1 MEIRKT
7 IFLRILLL
15 IGCSIFFYPTIS
27 DYINNIS
34 QSRAVVAYQKSLSQY
49 DGLEIEKIR
58 EKAEIYN
65 KKLLNIDHPLSNPR
79 SLEEYKENL
88 DPFKNGMMGT
98 VIIEKINVNLPIY
111 HDVNEGVIQV
121 SVGHLPGTS
130 LPVGGKGTHSVISTH
145 SGLPSA
151 KLFTDLNKL
160 EVGDEFTISVLG
172 DDLTYKIDQIVTV
185 LPHEIEALKI
195 DGDKDYVTMFTCTP
209 YGINTHRLLVRG
221 ERVIGERVIK
231 DTDNKEAET
240 LKKTEKN
247 IKNHLIK
254 MLIFVGIFLIILLTI
269 IKDLVSIVINKKR
282 KV

>member
-1 MEIRKT
+1 MEIRKI

-27 DYINNIS
+27 DYINNIT
-34 QSRAVVAYQKSLSQY
+34 QSRAIVAYQKSLSQY

-58 EKAEIYN
+58 EKAKTYN
-65 KKLLNIDHPLSNPR
+65 KKLLNIDHPLSNPS

-160 EVGDEFTISVLG
+160 EAGDEFTISVLG

-185 LPHEIEALKI
+185 LPHETEALKI

-221 ERVIGERVIK
+221 ERVIK

-240 LKKTEKN
+240 LKKAEKN

>member
-1 MEIRKT
+1 
-7 IFLRILLL
+7 
-15 IGCSIFFYPTIS
+15 
-27 DYINNIS
+27 
-34 QSRAVVAYQKSLSQY
+34 
-49 DGLEIEKIR
+49 
-58 EKAEIYN
+58 
-65 KKLLNIDHPLSNPR
+65 
-79 SLEEYKENL
+79 
-88 DPFKNGMMGT
+88 MMGT

-160 EVGDEFTISVLG
+160 EAGDEFTISVLG

-185 LPHEIEALKI
+185 LPHETEALKI

-221 ERVIGERVIK
+221 ERVIK

-240 LKKTEKN
+240 LKKAEKN

>member
-58 EKAEIYN
+58 EKAETYN

-121 SVGHLPGTS
+121 GVGHLPGTS

-185 LPHEIEALKI
+185 LPHETEALKI

-221 ERVIGERVIK
+221 ERVIK

-240 LKKTEKN
+240 LKKAEKN

>member
-27 DYINNIS
+27 DYINNIT
-34 QSRAVVAYQKSLSQY
+34 QSRAIVAYQKSLSQY

-58 EKAEIYN
+58 EKAKTYN
-65 KKLLNIDHPLSNPR
+65 KKLLNIDHPLSNPS

-160 EVGDEFTISVLG
+160 EAGDEFTISVLG

-185 LPHEIEALKI
+185 LPHETEA
-195 DGDKDYVTMFTCTP
+195 
-209 YGINTHRLLVRG
+209 
-221 ERVIGERVIK
+221 
-231 DTDNKEAET
+231 
-240 LKKTEKN
+240 
-247 IKNHLIK
+247 
-254 MLIFVGIFLIILLTI
+254 
-269 IKDLVSIVINKKR
+269 
-282 KV
+282 

>member
-27 DYINNIS
+27 DYINNIT
-34 QSRAVVAYQKSLSQY
+34 QSRAIVAYQKSLSQY

-58 EKAEIYN
+58 EKAKTYN
-65 KKLLNIDHPLSNPR
+65 KKLLNIDHPLSNPS

-160 EVGDEFTISVLG
+160 EAGDEFTISVLG

-185 LPHEIEALKI
+185 LPHETEALKI

-209 YGINTHRLLVRG
+209 YGINTHRLLVS
-221 ERVIGERVIK
+221 GERVIK

-240 LKKTEKN
+240 LKKAEKN